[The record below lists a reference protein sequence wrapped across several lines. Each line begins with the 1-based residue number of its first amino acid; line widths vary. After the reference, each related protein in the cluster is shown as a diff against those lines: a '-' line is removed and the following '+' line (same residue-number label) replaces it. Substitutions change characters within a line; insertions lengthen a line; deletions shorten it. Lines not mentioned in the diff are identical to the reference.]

1 MNRARVSSGGAGA
14 MDVEEGDGYDEDDD
28 KVFVSFVLVEGLVIL
43 PHCGDCNSDFDD
55 PVEEVLSSRDA
66 VGSFLLARMDT
77 ADKGPIEVVHGMS
90 SRGISTSDILFARFM
105 GSSNYLWS
113 PSLLDVVFVQG
124 CRAEV
129 KKRAIQEEEKEEE
142 ATSDVDEF
150 FALLQRIRE
159 TGKQFPALRKPNPTR
174 SLTSLQAG
182 TCNPVWRPSFEW
194 EDFGSGGNGTRDVK
208 PSPPEN
214 AEVLNLN
221 SKRGV
226 KRQSV
231 YLDEK
236 NNGDTEMPDLN
247 LPSTPPVLQLFY

>member
-1 MNRARVSSGGAGA
+1 MYLYALFIPLMKERTCGRIQRV
-14 MDVEEGDGYDEDDD
+14 
-28 KVFVSFVLVEGLVIL
+28 K
-43 PHCGDCNSDFDD
+43 
-55 PVEEVLSSRDA
+55 
-66 VGSFLLARMDT
+66 
-77 ADKGPIEVVHGMS
+77 EVVLILL
-90 SRGISTSDILFARFM
+90 GIMENS
-105 GSSNYLWS
+105 
-113 PSLLDVVFVQG
+113 G

-159 TGKQFPALRKPNPTR
+159 TGKQFPALQKPNPTK

-182 TCNPVWRPSFEW
+182 NCNSVWPLSFEW
-194 EDFGSGGNGTRDVK
+194 EDFGSAGNRTRDVK

-226 KRQSV
+226 KRQNV
-231 YLDEK
+231 YLDEE
-236 NNGDTEMPDLN
+236 NNGDIEMLDLN